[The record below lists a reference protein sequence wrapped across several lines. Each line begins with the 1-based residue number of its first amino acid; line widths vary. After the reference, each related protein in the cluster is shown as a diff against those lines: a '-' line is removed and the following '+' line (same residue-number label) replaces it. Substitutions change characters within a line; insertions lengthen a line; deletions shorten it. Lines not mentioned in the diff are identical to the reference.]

1 MHQLCEEILEKLNI
15 YERNYTQYTKCL
27 CRGIELLISNK
38 PEEKI
43 RQILL
48 YFLIHKS
55 GLFPSLINLKVEYNN
70 LDIAIYRNIESETFR
85 PLQSPAAII
94 EVKREKENLLNY
106 ENQLVRYLN
115 EQRSRIGIL
124 FNGDDAILF
133 RKDDKKTDFSKN
145 YLSSIEDVSSLL
157 LEATYQV
164 NDDWLEFRKASD
176 GDVESFVYL
185 IKKYG
190 KHTLHKFSF
199 ALKSDYNPIVGC
211 CFSCDQDCIY
221 YDIYGKYS
229 RKKRFCFKYHD
240 FDKLISVIY

>member
-1 MHQLCEEILEKLNI
+1 MHQVSEEILEKLNI

-43 RQILL
+43 RQIFLC
-48 YFLIHKS
+48 FLIYRS
-55 GLFPSLINLKVEYNN
+55 GLFPNLINLKVEYNN
-70 LDIAIYRNIESETFR
+70 LDIAIYRNIDSETFR
-85 PLQSPAAII
+85 PFQPPAAII

-106 ENQLVRYLN
+106 ANQLLRYLN
-115 EQRSRIGIL
+115 EQRSPIGIL
-124 FNGDDAILF
+124 FNGNDVIF
-133 RKDDKKTDFSKN
+133 FKKDDKENGFSRVFLN
-145 YLSSIEDVSSLL
+145 SIEDISSVI
-157 LEATYQV
+157 LEATHQV
-164 NDDWLEFRKASD
+164 NDDYLEFRNARD
-176 GDVESFVYL
+176 GDVNSFVYL

-199 ALKSDYNPIVGC
+199 VLKSDYTPIVGC

-221 YDIYGKYS
+221 YDLYGKYS